1 LAQVAFELFE
11 CNDLFHA
18 LLLVFLF
25 AMKLLRNMMLGVQ
38 LVVFA
43 GQMAVGGAVEAE
55 MSLSMASGEAV
66 HLDAMIDMRNPKQS
80 LLLLA
85 SQALLQKDQ
94 TLLMEKFASIVV
106 TLARHGQT
114 PGMKNF
120 LSSMN
125 ETIVGWLQPNI
136 LSSLSQLQTTINSM
150 YASIYGNCD
159 GNFTFDN
166 GPNGVVAAAN
176 QTFWTAVS
184 QYRSCRSLQSSLLT
198 AYNQSAALANMLTAN
213 ATSICQSFSAMDQQP
228 AISCG
233 PSVGENYSSW
243 VTRMANTYYYLN
255 GNWTA
260 ARQACIN
267 ATSNSVAQTASANTS
282 FNTWLGQKAT
292 CDGYQDQMDAASCN
306 TLAAAQTAC
315 STYSACYST
324 ATTNFR
330 SFQSGWNNS
339 QSMMISQWGTLMQMQ
354 CLMGALAN
362 STSGTGPSNQV
373 IIACTN
379 ATLYYQLAVPY
390 IPLTY
395 PVLPKPP
402 SMTCTLPTNY
412 AGTAAYIQAQYNVV
426 PSNAPAKTCI
436 AACCTTTPTQTIVA
450 R

>member
-1 LAQVAFELFE
+1 
-11 CNDLFHA
+11 
-18 LLLVFLF
+18 
-25 AMKLLRNMMLGVQ
+25 MKLLYTMMFGVQ
-38 LVVFA
+38 FVIFA
-43 GQMAVGGAVEAE
+43 GQMAVGYAVGVE
-55 MSLSMASGEAV
+55 MSVSMATAEAA
-66 HLDAMIDMRNPKQS
+66 HLDAMIDMKNPKQS

-94 TLLMEKFASIVV
+94 TILMQKFAAIVV

-125 ETIVGWLQPNI
+125 DTIVGWLQPNI
-136 LSSLSQLQTTINSM
+136 LTSLNQLQTTINSM
-150 YASIYGNCD
+150 YASVYANCD
-159 GNFTFDN
+159 SNITFDT
-166 GPNGVVAAAN
+166 GPNGATAAAN
-176 QTFWTAVS
+176 QIFLSAAT
-184 QYRSCRSLQSSLLT
+184 QYRACRSSQSSMLT
-198 AYNQSAALANMLTAN
+198 AYNQSVALANVLSVN

-228 AISCG
+228 AVACG
-233 PSVGENYSSW
+233 PSAGENYSSW

-255 GNWTA
+255 GNWTV

-267 ATSNSVAQTASANTS
+267 ATSNSVAQNASANLS
-282 FNTWLGQKAT
+282 FFTWLGQKAT

-315 STYSACYST
+315 STYSSCYAT

-354 CLMGALAN
+354 CLMAALAN
-362 STSGTGPSNQV
+362 TTNVTGPSNQV
-373 IIACTN
+373 VIACTN
-379 ATLYYQLAVPY
+379 ATFYYQRAIPY
-390 IPLTY
+390 IPLVY
-395 PVLPKPP
+395 PRIPKPP
-402 SMTCTLPTNY
+402 AMTCTLPTNY
-412 AGTAAYIQAQYNVV
+412 AGTAAYIQAQYSIL

-436 AACCTTTPTQTIVA
+436 ASCCTTTPTQTIVA